1 MNRVCPPSATICSA
15 GMAALYLLR
24 ITSRD
29 GVSVCAKTINKIK
42 EHEGKL
48 YTTRQIICWNPAS
61 DQRPRRYSSRASSMS
76 HMRCLIFLRYGTI
89 GVGSPTLLRNSC
101 LLIAVLAS
109 HIFGPKGGGAQ
120 LVSAVWTLPAT
131 FLLLWWHRPPQL
143 CLHFSVA
150 GRQTL
155 SSRHM

>member
-1 MNRVCPPSATICSA
+1 
-15 GMAALYLLR
+15 
-24 ITSRD
+24 
-29 GVSVCAKTINKIK
+29 
-42 EHEGKL
+42 
-48 YTTRQIICWNPAS
+48 
-61 DQRPRRYSSRASSMS
+61 MS

-120 LVSAVWTLPAT
+120 LVSVVWTLPAT
-131 FLLLWWHRPPQL
+131 LLHGGGTGLLSFAFIFR
-143 CLHFSVA
+143 VA
-150 GRQTL
+150 GSQTL